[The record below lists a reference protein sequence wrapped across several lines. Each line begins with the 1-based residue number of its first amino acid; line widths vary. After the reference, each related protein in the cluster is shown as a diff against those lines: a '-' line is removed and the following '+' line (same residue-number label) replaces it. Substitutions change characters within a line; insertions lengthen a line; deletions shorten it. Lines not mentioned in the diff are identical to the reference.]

1 MAIFFEI
8 IRAMKASWLSLTFA
22 LACGGHA
29 LAKSELELLRERRAE
44 LDRRIQQL
52 EQQEKRPPEATTAK
66 IESTPQATPAASTG
80 KEEGRVY
87 VVSKG
92 DTLERISRKTHVSVA
107 TLEESNQL
115 KASTV
120 IHIGQ
125 KLKLPAPPV
134 TESRPKET
142 KSKEAVAAVKTE
154 TVSPGT
160 KTISNPSSG
169 SASMPANSP
178 RSKTMAKTDP
188 KSEAKAPAAKTE
200 AGNEKLVI
208 HSITIQNPVI
218 YSEFASKHGTTTA
231 RLNELNGL
239 SLGNSQ
245 LLAVGSELYVP
256 AQP

>member
-1 MAIFFEI
+1 M
-8 IRAMKASWLSLTFA
+8 SLTFA
-22 LACGGHA
+22 LVCGGQVF
-29 LAKSELELLRERRAE
+29 AKSELELLRERRAE

-52 EQQEKRPPEATTAK
+52 EQQEKRAPETAAPKMESAPPSTTASSSSK
-66 IESTPQATPAASTG
+66 D
-80 KEEGRVY
+80 EGRFY

-107 TLEESNQL
+107 TLEELNQL

-125 KLKLPAPPV
+125 KLKLPAPAV

-142 KSKEAVAAVKTE
+142 KPKEVVATLKTE
-154 TVSPGT
+154 TASPGT
-160 KTISNPSSG
+160 KTISNPVSS

-178 RSKTMAKTDP
+178 RSKTIAKSDP
-188 KSEAKAPAAKTE
+188 KSEAKAPAPKTE

-208 HSITIQNPVI
+208 HSVTIQNPVI
-218 YSEFASKHGTTTA
+218 YSEFASKNGTTTA

>member
-1 MAIFFEI
+1 
-8 IRAMKASWLSLTFA
+8 MKASWMSLTFA
-22 LACGGHA
+22 LVCGGHV

-44 LDRRIQQL
+44 LDRKIQQL
-52 EQQEKRPPEATTAK
+52 EQQEKRAPET
-66 IESTPQATPAASTG
+66 AASKTESSAPATAASSS
-80 KEEGRVY
+80 KDEGRFY
-87 VVSKG
+87 VVCKG

-107 TLEESNQL
+107 TLEELNQL

-125 KLKLPAPPV
+125 KLKLPAPAV

-142 KSKEAVAAVKTE
+142 KPKEVVATVKPE
-154 TVSPGT
+154 TASPGT
-160 KTISNPSSG
+160 KTISNPVSS
-169 SASMPANSP
+169 SASSTANSP
-178 RSKTMAKTDP
+178 RSKTLAKSDP
-188 KSEAKAPAAKTE
+188 KSETKAPASKTE

-208 HSITIQNPVI
+208 HSVTIQNPVI
-218 YSEFASKHGTTTA
+218 YSEFASKHATTTE

>member
-1 MAIFFEI
+1 
-8 IRAMKASWLSLTFA
+8 MKASWISLTFA
-22 LACGGHA
+22 LVCGGHV

-44 LDRRIQQL
+44 LDRKIQQL
-52 EQQEKRPPEATTAK
+52 EQQEKRAPETTTPKLEPTAPAT
-66 IESTPQATPAASTG
+66 AAPSSG
-80 KEEGRVY
+80 KGEGRFY
-87 VVSKG
+87 VVCKG
-92 DTLERISRKTHVSVA
+92 DTLERISRKTRVSVA
-107 TLEESNQL
+107 TLEELNQL

-142 KSKEAVAAVKTE
+142 KPKEAIAAVKTE

-160 KTISNPSSG
+160 KTISNPSSS

-178 RSKTMAKTDP
+178 RSKTIAKSDT
-188 KSEAKAPAAKTE
+188 KSEAKAPTPKTE
-200 AGNEKLVI
+200 TGNEKLVI

-218 YSEFASKHGTTTA
+218 YSEFASKHGTTTE

>member
-1 MAIFFEI
+1 M
-8 IRAMKASWLSLTFA
+8 SLTFA
-22 LACGGHA
+22 LVCGGHGF
-29 LAKSELELLRERRAE
+29 AKSELETLRERRAE

-52 EQQEKRPPEATTAK
+52 EQQEKRVQETPASKAEPATP
-66 IESTPQATPAASTG
+66 STPAASPA

-87 VVSKG
+87 VVCKG
-92 DTLERISRKTHVSVA
+92 DTLERISRKTRVSVA
-107 TLEESNQL
+107 TLEELNQL

-125 KLKLPAPPV
+125 KLKLPVPAI

-142 KSKEAVAAVKTE
+142 KSKESAAVKTE
-154 TVSPGT
+154 TAASST
-160 KTISNPSSG
+160 KTISNPATGG
-169 SASMPANSP
+169 SSMPANSP
-178 RSKTMAKTDP
+178 RSKTTSKSET
-188 KSEAKAPAAKTE
+188 KSEAKAPAPKTE
-200 AGNEKLVI
+200 AGNDKLVI
-208 HSITIQNPVI
+208 HSVTIQSPVI
-218 YSEFASKHGTTTA
+218 YSEFASKHGTTTG